1 MICPKGD
8 STIRTVPMK
17 FGSVARAF
25 RLRLAPLGRGE
36 FSGAARVL
44 CSASLLP
51 EEEAVTLFLCEWLHD
66 LPACDAQQ
74 LVAYREERT
83 DAPPRFAQWQ
93 QHQLGPTRTNDR
105 CTVERVIALRRI
117 NRQRG

>member
-1 MICPKGD
+1 
-8 STIRTVPMK
+8 MK

-83 DAPPRFAQWQ
+83 DAPPG
-93 QHQLGPTRTNDR
+93 LPTRT
-105 CTVERVIALRRI
+105 
-117 NRQRG
+117 